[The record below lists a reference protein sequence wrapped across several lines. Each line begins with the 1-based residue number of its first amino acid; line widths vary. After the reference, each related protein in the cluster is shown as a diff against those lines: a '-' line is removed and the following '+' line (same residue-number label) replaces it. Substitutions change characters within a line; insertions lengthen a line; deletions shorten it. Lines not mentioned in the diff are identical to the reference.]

1 MKMKW
6 RKDAVDSMLEFG
18 RDLEDFIKENFF
30 RKNIL
35 DNGFLE
41 ELRQV
46 ALLKRENSYIKE
58 IKSKL
63 ILLNEIA
70 TRSIYHTDENIIDI
84 YRINSIINYLKA
96 VVTKDLCFSE
106 DLYRISLFTSI
117 LHEIMHSYHLDMY
130 LNDKRD
136 LSHLKII
143 RDSLTVG
150 EGDVSLNGKKIT
162 ESKKKRAD
170 KLYSKYY
177 FYFPEER
184 HAELSALFF
193 IYDIYKQIRPNNIDL
208 LYNFYSYIIGS
219 NLEEYIFKD
228 KLNSPVRQ
236 FYRHINRIDLFN
248 KLDFDGYSLKDKFIF
263 GMPLKREEMFKVC
276 YPFVVFNDLGE
287 IFFEEEDVARK
298 KWEKKYVK

>member
-1 MKMKW
+1 MKMRW

-46 ALLKRENSYIKE
+46 ALLKRDNSYIKE
-58 IKSKL
+58 IQSKL

-70 TRSIYHTDENIIDI
+70 TRSIYYTDENIIHIFRISSIIDYLLSVINKDFCFNKDI
-84 YRINSIINYLKA
+84 YRL
-96 VVTKDLCFSE
+96 T
-106 DLYRISLFTSI
+106 LFTSI
-117 LHEIMHSYHLDMY
+117 FHEIMHSYHFDMY
-130 LNDKRD
+130 LNDKRN
-136 LSHLKII
+136 LPHLKVIK
-143 RDSLTVG
+143 DSMDVG
-150 EGDVSLNGKKIT
+150 EGDISLNGRKIT
-162 ESKKKRAD
+162 ENKRKIAD
-170 KLYSKYY
+170 KLYSNYY

-193 IYDIYKQIRPNNIDL
+193 MYDIYKQIRPNNLDL

-263 GMPLKREEMFKVC
+263 GMPLKREEMFEVC
-276 YPFVVFNDLGE
+276 YPFVIFNDLGE
-287 IFFEEEDVARK
+287 IFLENEDVARE
-298 KWEKKYVK
+298 KWEKKYVR